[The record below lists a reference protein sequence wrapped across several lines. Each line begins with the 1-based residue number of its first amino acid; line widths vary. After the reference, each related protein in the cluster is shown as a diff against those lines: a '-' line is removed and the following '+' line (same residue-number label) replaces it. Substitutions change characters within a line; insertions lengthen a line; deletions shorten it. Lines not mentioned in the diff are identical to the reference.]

1 MALKAYILSIKIHK
15 YNFSLIFEFN
25 INIFYIFAWILLVR
39 TKNAKRIFKCTIT
52 KTNLVIFMENFA
64 KKRGGRRP
72 GAGRKK
78 STVKRYGFNAP
89 AAVHAVLQQVDSI
102 TEFIC
107 EAVLKHGQDKG
118 LC

>member
-1 MALKAYILSIKIHK
+1 
-15 YNFSLIFEFN
+15 
-25 INIFYIFAWILLVR
+25 
-39 TKNAKRIFKCTIT
+39 
-52 KTNLVIFMENFA
+52 MEQTV

-89 AAVHAVLQQVDSI
+89 AKVHAVLEQVDSI

-107 EAVLKHGQDKG
+107 EAIMRHAQEKG
-118 LC
+118 IS

>member
-1 MALKAYILSIKIHK
+1 M
-15 YNFSLIFEFN
+15 EE
-25 INIFYIFAWILLVR
+25 
-39 TKNAKRIFKCTIT
+39 IT
-52 KTNLVIFMENFA
+52 
-64 KKRGGRRP
+64 KKRGGRHP

-89 AAVHAVLQQVDSI
+89 ARVHAVLEQVDSI

>member
-1 MALKAYILSIKIHK
+1 M
-15 YNFSLIFEFN
+15 
-25 INIFYIFAWILLVR
+25 LLDLGE
-39 TKNAKRIFKCTIT
+39 I
-52 KTNLVIFMENFA
+52 MENFT

-89 AAVHAVLQQVDSI
+89 APVHAVLQQVDSI
-102 TEFIC
+102 TDFIC

>member
-1 MALKAYILSIKIHK
+1 MNLTQQ
-15 YNFSLIFEFN
+15 N
-25 INIFYIFAWILLVR
+25 R
-39 TKNAKRIFKCTIT
+39 T
-52 KTNLVIFMENFA
+52 
-64 KKRGGRRP
+64 GGRRP

-89 AAVHAVLQQVDSI
+89 ATVHAVLEQVDSI
-102 TEFIC
+102 TDFIC

>member
-1 MALKAYILSIKIHK
+1 MLTVNKIEKKILKNAVLNKFFCRFANVFWFKHRKTLTIK
-15 YNFSLIFEFN
+15 LIV
-25 INIFYIFAWILLVR
+25 LLVLGE
-39 TKNAKRIFKCTIT
+39 I
-52 KTNLVIFMENFA
+52 MEESA

-89 AAVHAVLQQVDSI
+89 ATVHAVLQQVDSI
-102 TEFIC
+102 TDFIC

>member
-1 MALKAYILSIKIHK
+1 M
-15 YNFSLIFEFN
+15 
-25 INIFYIFAWILLVR
+25 LLVLGE
-39 TKNAKRIFKCTIT
+39 I
-52 KTNLVIFMENFA
+52 MEESA

-89 AAVHAVLQQVDSI
+89 ATVHAVLQQVDSI
-102 TEFIC
+102 TDFIC

-118 LC
+118 LCWSEWRFRRLKISQAMTQWKNVLQI